1 MTKRLMLSTVVGD
14 AVNAA
19 LPVGGSRS
27 AQRLSKFAGV
37 EVVRLLDVRDE
48 ALSVDEVLAAVSDP
62 ATGGICL
69 FVGTVRDVDHGK
81 SVTKL
86 DYTAHPS
93 VYDVF
98 REVTDEV
105 ASAHPVH
112 ALAAVHRVG
121 ELKVGDIAVVV
132 AAAAPHRAE
141 AFDACRQL
149 IDELKARV
157 PIWKHQLFD
166 DGDVE
171 WVGSP

>member
-1 MTKRLMLSTVVGD
+1 VSRFAIVGI
-14 AVNAA
+14 
-19 LPVGGSRS
+19 
-27 AQRLSKFAGV
+27 
-37 EVVRLLDVRDE
+37 VRLLDVRDE
-48 ALSVDEVLAAVSDP
+48 PLSVDDVLAAVGAP
-62 ATGGICL
+62 AVGGICL

-86 DYTAHPS
+86 DYTTHPS
-93 VYDVF
+93 VSDVL
-98 REVTDEV
+98 RDVAAEV
-105 ASAHPVH
+105 ASTHPVN

-141 AFDACRQL
+141 AFDACRRL

-166 DGDVE
+166 DGDEE